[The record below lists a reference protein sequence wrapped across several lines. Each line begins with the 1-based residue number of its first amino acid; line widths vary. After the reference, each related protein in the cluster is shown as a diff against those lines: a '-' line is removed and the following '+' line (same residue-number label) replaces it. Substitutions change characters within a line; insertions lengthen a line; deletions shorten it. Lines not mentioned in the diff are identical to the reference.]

1 MKKFGFFLATAFCLV
16 MFGSTASAQTTY
28 TWNQTGT
35 AAWTTSTNWT
45 PTRTTPA
52 ADDVLVF
59 NNGAT
64 TIATGVPAQTIG
76 QLSVSANTN
85 VTLQAGATATLT
97 IAGGTG
103 TDLSVAAGSQLNVN
117 TATALT
123 INLATGATGSIS
135 GAMTYS
141 AGAHRLTA
149 VDASGITFNSGA
161 TFTAGTG
168 FSGNVFGTV
177 NLLSVVFAS
186 GSTYVC
192 VAGSNPFGAA
202 QPSSV
207 VVFQTGSLFSLQAN
221 VTPGFSGRT
230 YANFEVNSAAANVSV
245 TGGSAVSIDNLTM
258 TAGTLNFNMTGTPGH
273 SIKGNIAVAAGATL
287 NFAPATTLTPTLN
300 LNGTSTQ
307 TISGAGTIT
316 LNDADQTI
324 VVNNPSGITLAR
336 DLTFTLGTLTLTNGI
351 VTAGANTLTIGSGA
365 SLTGASPTAYV
376 DGNLRKGYAATGVKG
391 FEVGT
396 ANGYS
401 PVSVNITAGTF
412 PTDFTVRAVQG
423 PQPNVKTP
431 AAALQRYWKLAA
443 TGVTANLIFNYLD
456 ADVPPP
462 PSTENSFVIFK
473 WDGGFTMPGGSVNTV
488 TNEAS
493 ISGVSDATLL
503 SDWTLAQPNAP
514 TAADGTVSGT
524 ILDTA
529 GNPVAGAV
537 VRLSGAQNRKFIT
550 DANGYYRFDEVETN
564 EFYIVT
570 PSRVNYSFNPG
581 AQSFT
586 QLGES
591 TQALF
596 TGVPNAQNAN
606 PLDTPEYFVRQ
617 HYLDFLGREPD
628 EAGFNY
634 WSDQILVCGGDA
646 ACVERR
652 TINVSAAYFQSIEFQ
667 RTGGLIDRLYRASYG
682 RNPLYAEFMPDREA
696 IARNVVVGKT
706 GWESLLRGNETS
718 FVNAF
723 VNRAAF
729 RSAYDGLSNADYV
742 DTLAS
747 NTGVSYLQTE
757 RAALVNGLAAG
768 TLSRAEVL
776 QRVAGNEDFA
786 KARFNA
792 AFVMMEYFGYL
803 RRDPDESGYQYWLAK
818 LDHFG
823 GNFERAE
830 MVKAFINSGEYRA
843 RFAH

>member
-1 MKKFGFFLATAFCLV
+1 MKTLGFVLAAAMAV
-16 MFGSTASAQTTY
+16 VAASSNVSAQTTY

-35 AAWTTSTNWT
+35 AAWTTPTNWS
-45 PTRTTPA
+45 PTRVTPA

-64 TIATGVPAQTIG
+64 TTATAVPAQTIG
-76 QLSVSANTN
+76 QLSVSGNTN

-97 IAGGTG
+97 IAGGAG

-117 TATALT
+117 TVTALT

-149 VDASGITFNSGA
+149 VDASGITFNSGS
-161 TFTAGTG
+161 TFTEGTA
-168 FSGNVFGTV
+168 FSGNPFGTTS
-177 NLLSVVFAS
+177 LLSVVFAS
-186 GSTYVC
+186 GSTFVYI
-192 VAGSNPFGAA
+192 AGSNPFGAG

-207 VVFQTGSLFSLQAN
+207 VVFQSGSLFSSQGTGA
-221 VTPGFSGRT
+221 PAFSGRT
-230 YANFEVNSAAANVSV
+230 YADFELNNGAAVVSA
-245 TGGSAVSIDNLTM
+245 TGGGATSINNFTI
-258 TAGTLNFNMTGTPGH
+258 TAGTFNFGMTGTPGH
-273 SIKGNIAVAAGATL
+273 SIKGNISVAAGATL
-287 NFAPATTLTPTLN
+287 NFNPATTATPTLN

-324 VVNNPSGITLAR
+324 VVNNPSGITLTR
-336 DLTFTLGTLTLTNGI
+336 DLTFTLGALTLSSGVITS
-351 VTAGANTLTIGSGA
+351 GANVLTIGSGA
-365 SLTGASPTAYV
+365 SMSGASPTAYV
-376 DGNLRKGYAATGVKG
+376 DGNLRKVYAATGVKG

-524 ILDTA
+524 IVDPA

-537 VRLSGAQNRKFIT
+537 VHLSGAQNRKFIT
-550 DANGYYRFDEVETN
+550 DANGNYFFDNVETN
-564 EFYIVT
+564 GFYLVT
-570 PSRVNYSFNPG
+570 PSRANYSFNPG
-581 AQSFT
+581 ARSFT

-596 TGVPNAQNAN
+596 TGVPSQQTAN
-606 PLDTPEYFVRQ
+606 PLETPEYFVRQ

-628 EAGFNY
+628 EAGFNF
-634 WSDQILVCGGDA
+634 WSDQILGCGSDAVCI
-646 ACVERR
+646 ERK
-652 TINVSAAYFQSIEFQ
+652 TINVSAAYFLSIEFQ
-667 RTGGLIDRLYRASYG
+667 RTGGVIDRLYRASYG
-682 RNPLYAEFMPDREA
+682 RNPRYAEFVPDRAA
-696 IARNVVVGKT
+696 IAQNVVVGKT
-706 GWESLLRGNETS
+706 GWEGLLLGNETS
-718 FVNAF
+718 FVNVF
-723 VNRAAF
+723 VGREAF

-742 DTLAS
+742 NTLIA
-747 NTGVSYLQTE
+747 NTGVDYSQPE
-757 RAALVNGLAAG
+757 RDALVGGLSEG

-776 QRVAGNEDFA
+776 RRIAGNEDFA

-803 RRDPDESGYQYWLAK
+803 RRDPDDGGYAFWLAK
-818 LDHFG
+818 LNQFD

-843 RFAH
+843 RFAR